1 MLQSIRDNS
10 QSIVAKVIVGLIIV
24 TFALFG
30 VESLVSLSA
39 GSNAPATVNGE
50 EITEQELYQ
59 ATELQRRQLLSQMG
73 ENADPALL
81 DENLIRGMVLES
93 LIQQKSLLLS
103 AQEQKLLI
111 SDRMIDQLIVN
122 TPDFQIDGK
131 FNPAQFEAV
140 LRNAGFSPMMY
151 RELVKKEKLL
161 EQQRTAYELSAFA
174 VPSEL
179 ERIVELDRQTR
190 NARYFVLPKAEI
202 EKTVG
207 VSDDEIKARYEQDK
221 ANLTTEEQVVVEY
234 VVLNKNDLRDGVS
247 VSEEEINGAY
257 DQMLATF
264 QAEEQRHSAHIL
276 IEVSDTQDDA
286 AALAKITALKQRI
299 DAGETFDAVAKSDS
313 EDLGS
318 AETGGDLGVNGKGV
332 FATAFE
338 DALFSMNKGE
348 VSEPVRT
355 EFGYHL
361 IKLLDI
367 SSKEAPTLAQVREQL
382 TDDLVSQ
389 KVEAVYVEKLETL
402 ADVSFS
408 SGDLVEPSEVL
419 GLTILTSAPFDRSG
433 GEVDITR
440 NAKVISAAFSQ
451 EQIKEG
457 LNSAPIEL
465 DRERTVV
472 VRVKEHFEPR
482 SQTLE
487 EVADSLKEIIK
498 TEKVLAAVKAD
509 AEQRKADLLAGKPVD
524 VVAAGLTVESV
535 EAASRAAVELPAEVR
550 SLMFAMPHPTQGQP
564 SIDITDLADG
574 GMALVLLDKVNTEAV
589 ELSEEE
595 KRSMGGFLSNR
606 IGQQDYQA
614 FVDRLK
620 NTAVIEKL

>member
-103 AQEQKLLI
+103 AEEQKLLI

-122 TPDFQIDGK
+122 TPDFQVDGK
-131 FNPAQFEAV
+131 FNAAQFEAV

-151 RELVKKEKLL
+151 RELVKREKLL
-161 EQQRTAYELSAFA
+161 EQQRTAYELSAFT

-179 ERIVELDRQTR
+179 KRIVELDRQTR
-190 NARYFVLPKAEI
+190 DARYFILPQAEI
-202 EKTVG
+202 EQSIS
-207 VSDDEIKARYEQDK
+207 VSDDEIKSRYEQDK

-234 VVLNKNDLRDGVS
+234 LVLNKNDLRDGVS
-247 VSEEEINGAY
+247 VSEEEVNGAY

-276 IEVSDTQDDA
+276 VEVSDTQDDA

-318 AETGGDLGVNGKGV
+318 AEAGGDLGVNGKGV

-338 DALFSMNKGE
+338 EALFSMSEGE

-361 IKLLDI
+361 IKLLGV

-382 TDDLVSQ
+382 TEDLVSQ
-389 KVEAVYVEKLETL
+389 KVEAIYVEKLETL

-419 GLTILTSAPFDRSG
+419 GLTIMTSAPFDRSG
-433 GEVDITR
+433 GEIDITR
-440 NAKVISAAFSQ
+440 NAKVINAAFSQ

-487 EVADSLKEIIK
+487 EVADNLKAIIK
-498 TEKVLAAVKAD
+498 AEKVLAALEAD
-509 AEQRKADLLAGKPVD
+509 AEQRKADLLAGKSVD
-524 VVAAGLTVESV
+524 VVAAGLEVKSV
-535 EAASRAAVELPAEVR
+535 EAASRAAAELPAEVR

-564 SIDITDLADG
+564 SIDTTDLADG

-595 KRSMGGFLSNR
+595 KRSMGGFLSSR

>member
-367 SSKEAPTLAQVREQL
+367 SSKEAPALAQVREQL

-482 SQTLE
+482 SQMLE

-535 EAASRAAVELPAEVR
+535 EAASRAATELPAEVR

>member
-498 TEKVLAAVKAD
+498 TEKVLVALKTD
-509 AEQRKADLLAGKPVD
+509 AEQRKANLLAGKPVD

-535 EAASRAAVELPAEVR
+535 EAASRAATELPAEVR

>member
-338 DALFSMNKGE
+338 DALFSMNEGE

-382 TDDLVSQ
+382 TEDLVSQ

-498 TEKVLAAVKAD
+498 TEKVLAALKAD

-524 VVAAGLTVESV
+524 VVAADLTVESV
-535 EAASRAAVELPAEVR
+535 EAASRAAAELPAEVR

>member
-1 MLQSIRDNS
+1 
-10 QSIVAKVIVGLIIV
+10 
-24 TFALFG
+24 
-30 VESLVSLSA
+30 
-39 GSNAPATVNGE
+39 
-50 EITEQELYQ
+50 
-59 ATELQRRQLLSQMG
+59 
-73 ENADPALL
+73 
-81 DENLIRGMVLES
+81 
-93 LIQQKSLLLS
+93 
-103 AQEQKLLI
+103 
-111 SDRMIDQLIVN
+111 
-122 TPDFQIDGK
+122 
-131 FNPAQFEAV
+131 
-140 LRNAGFSPMMY
+140 
-151 RELVKKEKLL
+151 
-161 EQQRTAYELSAFA
+161 
-174 VPSEL
+174 
-179 ERIVELDRQTR
+179 
-190 NARYFVLPKAEI
+190 
-202 EKTVG
+202 
-207 VSDDEIKARYEQDK
+207 
-221 ANLTTEEQVVVEY
+221 
-234 VVLNKNDLRDGVS
+234 
-247 VSEEEINGAY
+247 
-257 DQMLATF
+257 
-264 QAEEQRHSAHIL
+264 
-276 IEVSDTQDDA
+276 
-286 AALAKITALKQRI
+286 
-299 DAGETFDAVAKSDS
+299 
-313 EDLGS
+313 
-318 AETGGDLGVNGKGV
+318 
-332 FATAFE
+332 
-338 DALFSMNKGE
+338 MNKGE

-367 SSKEAPTLAQVREQL
+367 SSKEAPALAQVREQL
-382 TDDLVSQ
+382 TEDLVSQ

-482 SQTLE
+482 SQMLE

-509 AEQRKADLLAGKPVD
+509 AEQRKADLLAAKPVD

-535 EAASRAAVELPAEVR
+535 EAASRAATELPAEVR

>member
-367 SSKEAPTLAQVREQL
+367 SSKEAPALAQVREQL

-472 VRVKEHFEPR
+472 IRVKEHFEPR

-535 EAASRAAVELPAEVR
+535 EAASRAATELPAEVR

>member
-103 AQEQKLLI
+103 AEEQKLLI

-122 TPDFQIDGK
+122 TPDFQVDGK
-131 FNPAQFEAV
+131 FNAAQFEAV

-151 RELVKKEKLL
+151 RELVKREKLL
-161 EQQRTAYELSAFA
+161 EQQRTAYEFSAFT

-179 ERIVELDRQTR
+179 KRIVELDRQTR
-190 NARYFVLPKAEI
+190 DARYFILPQAEI
-202 EKTVG
+202 EQSIS
-207 VSDDEIKARYEQDK
+207 VSDDEIKSRYEQDK

-234 VVLNKNDLRDGVS
+234 LVLNKNDLRDGVS
-247 VSEEEINGAY
+247 VSEEEVNGAY

-276 IEVSDTQDDA
+276 VEVSDTQDDA

-318 AETGGDLGVNGKGV
+318 AEAGGDLGVNGKGV

-338 DALFSMNKGE
+338 EALFSMSEGE

-361 IKLLDI
+361 IKLLGV

-382 TDDLVSQ
+382 TEDLVSQ
-389 KVEAVYVEKLETL
+389 KVEAIYVEKLETL

-419 GLTILTSAPFDRSG
+419 GLTIMTSAPFDRSG
-433 GEVDITR
+433 GEIDITR
-440 NAKVISAAFSQ
+440 NAKVINAAFSQ

-487 EVADSLKEIIK
+487 EVADNLKAIIK
-498 TEKVLAAVKAD
+498 AEKVLAALEAD
-509 AEQRKADLLAGKPVD
+509 AEQRKADLLAGKSVD
-524 VVAAGLTVESV
+524 VVAAGLEVKSV
-535 EAASRAAVELPAEVR
+535 EAASRAAAELPAEVR

-564 SIDITDLADG
+564 SIDTTDLADG

-595 KRSMGGFLSNR
+595 KRSMGGFLSSR

>member
-103 AQEQKLLI
+103 AEEQKLLI

-122 TPDFQIDGK
+122 TPDFQVDGK
-131 FNPAQFEAV
+131 FNAAQFEAV

-151 RELVKKEKLL
+151 RELVKREKLL
-161 EQQRTAYELSAFA
+161 EQQRTAYELSAFT

-179 ERIVELDRQTR
+179 KRIVELDRQTR
-190 NARYFVLPKAEI
+190 DARYFILPQAEI
-202 EKTVG
+202 EQSIS
-207 VSDDEIKARYEQDK
+207 VSDDEIKSRYEQDK

-234 VVLNKNDLRDGVS
+234 LVLNKNDLRDGVS
-247 VSEEEINGAY
+247 VSEEEVNGAY

-276 IEVSDTQDDA
+276 VEVSDTQDDA

-318 AETGGDLGVNGKGV
+318 AEAGGDLGVNGKGV

-338 DALFSMNKGE
+338 EALFSMSEGE

-361 IKLLDI
+361 IKLLGV

-382 TDDLVSQ
+382 TEDLVSQ
-389 KVEAVYVEKLETL
+389 KVEAIYVEKLETL

-419 GLTILTSAPFDRSG
+419 GLTIMTSAPFDRSG
-433 GEVDITR
+433 GEIDITR
-440 NAKVISAAFSQ
+440 NAKVINAAFSQ

-472 VRVKEHFEPR
+472 VHVKEHFEPR

-487 EVADSLKEIIK
+487 EVADNLKAIIK
-498 TEKVLAAVKAD
+498 AEKVLAALEAD
-509 AEQRKADLLAGKPVD
+509 AEQRKADLLAGKSVD
-524 VVAAGLTVESV
+524 VVAAGLEVKSV
-535 EAASRAAVELPAEVR
+535 EAASRAAAELPAEVR

-564 SIDITDLADG
+564 SIDTTDLADG

-595 KRSMGGFLSNR
+595 KRSMGGFLSSR

>member
-367 SSKEAPTLAQVREQL
+367 SSKEAPALAQVREQL

-498 TEKVLAAVKAD
+498 TEKVLVALKTD
-509 AEQRKADLLAGKPVD
+509 AEQRKANLLAGKPVD

-535 EAASRAAVELPAEVR
+535 EAASRAATELPAEVR

>member
-498 TEKVLAAVKAD
+498 TEKVLVALKTD
-509 AEQRKADLLAGKPVD
+509 AEQRKANLLAGKRVD

-535 EAASRAAVELPAEVR
+535 EAASRAATELPAEVR

>member
-472 VRVKEHFEPR
+472 IRVKEHFEPR

-498 TEKVLAAVKAD
+498 TEKVLAALKAD

>member
-151 RELVKKEKLL
+151 RDLVKKEKLL
-161 EQQRTAYELSAFA
+161 EQQRIAYELSAFA

-190 NARYFVLPKAEI
+190 NARYVVLPKAEI
-202 EKTVG
+202 EKAVG

>member
-103 AQEQKLLI
+103 AEEQKLLI

-122 TPDFQIDGK
+122 TPDFQVDGK
-131 FNPAQFEAV
+131 FNAAQFEAV

-151 RELVKKEKLL
+151 RELVKREKLL
-161 EQQRTAYELSAFA
+161 EQQRTAYELSAFT

-179 ERIVELDRQTR
+179 KRIVELDRQTR
-190 NARYFVLPKAEI
+190 DARYFILPQAEI
-202 EKTVG
+202 EQTIS
-207 VSDDEIKARYEQDK
+207 VSDDEIKTRYEQDK

-234 VVLNKNDLRDGVS
+234 LVLNKNDLRDGVS

-276 IEVSDTQDDA
+276 VEVSDTQDDT

-318 AETGGDLGVNGKGV
+318 AEAGGDLGVNGKGV

-338 DALFSMNKGE
+338 EALFSMSEGE

-361 IKLLDI
+361 IKLLGV

-382 TDDLVSQ
+382 TEDLISQ

-419 GLTILTSAPFDRSG
+419 GLTIMTSAPFDRSG
-433 GEVDITR
+433 GEIDITR
-440 NAKVISAAFSQ
+440 NAKVINAAFSQ

-465 DRERTVV
+465 DRERTVA

-487 EVADSLKEIIK
+487 EVADNLKAIIK
-498 TEKVLAAVKAD
+498 TEKVLATLKAD
-509 AEQRKADLLAGKPVD
+509 AEQRKADLLAGVSVD
-524 VVAAGLTVESV
+524 VVAAGLEVKSV
-535 EAASRAAVELPAEVR
+535 EAASRAAAELPAEVR

-564 SIDITDLADG
+564 SIDTTDLADG
-574 GMALVLLDKVNTEAV
+574 SMALVLLDKVNTEAV

-595 KRSMGGFLSNR
+595 KRSMGGFLSSR

>member
-103 AQEQKLLI
+103 AEEQKLLI

-122 TPDFQIDGK
+122 TPDFQVDGK
-131 FNPAQFEAV
+131 FNAAQFEAV

-151 RELVKKEKLL
+151 RELVKREKLL
-161 EQQRTAYELSAFA
+161 EQQRTAYELSAFT

-179 ERIVELDRQTR
+179 KRIVELDRQTR
-190 NARYFVLPKAEI
+190 DARYFILPQAEI
-202 EKTVG
+202 EQTIS
-207 VSDDEIKARYEQDK
+207 VSDDEIKTRYEQDK

-234 VVLNKNDLRDGVS
+234 LVLNKNDLRDGVS
-247 VSEEEINGAY
+247 VSEEEVNGAY

-276 IEVSDTQDDA
+276 VEVSDTQDDA

-318 AETGGDLGVNGKGV
+318 AEAGGDLGVNGKGV

-338 DALFSMNKGE
+338 EALFSMSEGE

-361 IKLLDI
+361 IKLLGV

-382 TDDLVSQ
+382 TEDLVSQ

-419 GLTILTSAPFDRSG
+419 GLTLMTSAPFDRSG
-433 GEVDITR
+433 GEIDITR
-440 NAKVISAAFSQ
+440 NAKVINAAFSQ

-487 EVADSLKEIIK
+487 EVADNLKAIIK
-498 TEKVLAAVKAD
+498 TEKVLAALKAD
-509 AEQRKADLLAGKPVD
+509 AEQRKADLLAGVSVD
-524 VVAAGLTVESV
+524 VVAAGLEVKSV
-535 EAASRAAVELPAEVR
+535 EAASRAAAELPAEVR

-564 SIDITDLADG
+564 SIDTTDLADG

-595 KRSMGGFLSNR
+595 KRSMGGFLSSR

>member
-122 TPDFQIDGK
+122 TPDFQIEGK

-151 RELVKKEKLL
+151 RDLVKKEKLL

-338 DALFSMNKGE
+338 DALFSMNEGE

-382 TDDLVSQ
+382 TEDLVSQ

-472 VRVKEHFEPR
+472 VRVKEHLEPR
-482 SQTLE
+482 PQTLE

-498 TEKVLAAVKAD
+498 TEKVLAALKAD

-524 VVAAGLTVESV
+524 VVAADLTVESV
-535 EAASRAAVELPAEVR
+535 EAASRAAAELPAEVR

>member
-207 VSDDEIKARYEQDK
+207 VSDDEVKARYEQDK

-367 SSKEAPTLAQVREQL
+367 SSKEAPALAQVREQL

-498 TEKVLAAVKAD
+498 TEKVLVALKTD
-509 AEQRKADLLAGKPVD
+509 AEQRKANLLAGKPVD

-535 EAASRAAVELPAEVR
+535 EAASRAATELPAEVR

>member
-207 VSDDEIKARYEQDK
+207 VSDDEVKARYEQDK

-482 SQTLE
+482 SQMLE

-509 AEQRKADLLAGKPVD
+509 AEQRKADLLAAKPVD

-535 EAASRAAVELPAEVR
+535 EAASRAATELPAEVR